1 MVVALPFNA
10 SLTSL
15 QLPRVLQ
22 RSTALA
28 ASGRRLSHPS
38 RAITST
44 ELTSRSTMSSRRSA
58 RLSARL
64 QAEPTRQDAPAQ
76 VMPAASPPATK
87 ARKRKVPTAEV
98 EVPAEA
104 PATPKRR
111 AKNSAVP
118 SLPSDP
124 TATPSAVRL
133 IAEPAAT
140 TVSTPKPKPRA
151 VERLAD
157 PNLTN
162 APLLSPETSRVI
174 SYNPTDTA
182 NILEEACAHLI
193 KGETFPRVTVCRWCL
208 LCVVRAWTSF
218 GVPPILV
225 PHAPSGSVSLGD
237 GHWEEGGRGQ
247 ADPLQSD
254 HDAARRSW
262 Q

>member
-10 SLTSL
+10 SLSSL

-22 RSTALA
+22 RSTVLA
-28 ASGRRLSHPS
+28 ARGRRLSHPS
-38 RAITST
+38 RTTTST
-44 ELTSRSTMSSRRSA
+44 ELTSRTTMSSRRSA

-64 QAEPTRQDAPAQ
+64 QAEPTRQDAPTA
-76 VMPAASPPATK
+76 VKPAASPPATK
-87 ARKRKVPTAEV
+87 TRKRKVPTSEV
-98 EVPAEA
+98 KVPAEA

-111 AKNSAVP
+111 AKNAAVP

-162 APLLSPETSRVI
+162 ALLLSPETSRVI
-174 SYNPTDTA
+174 SYNPISTA

-193 KGETFPRVTVCRWCL
+193 KGKTFPIVTVCRWCVLGLPLGSL
-208 LCVVRAWTSF
+208 LYRSHTRPQDLFPV
-218 GVPPILV
+218 
-225 PHAPSGSVSLGD
+225 
-237 GHWEEGGRGQ
+237 GRGVGRKGGGVKPIHYRAIMMQ
-247 ADPLQSD
+247 P
-254 HDAARRSW
+254 DAHSND
-262 Q
+262 